1 VIAVSDS
8 GIGIP
13 AADLPRIFERFHRA
27 ANAAGQIHGTGL
39 GLASVQRIVEQHG
52 GSIMVRS
59 VEGEGSTFT
68 LRLPLG

>member
-1 VIAVSDS
+1 MKPSQQYSSAS
-8 GIGIP
+8 P
-13 AADLPRIFERFHRA
+13 ADLPRIFERFHRA
-27 ANAAGQIHGTGL
+27 ANTTGQSYGTGL

-52 GSIMVRS
+52 GITTSS